1 LLYQDARLAKLRSQ
15 GERGK
20 TGGSVQVNVK
30 YHAGDLSRIWVL
42 DAKEE
47 RYMEV
52 EAVNRTY
59 TDGLSLWKHRV
70 IRAYVREEMKK
81 EVNQEALGEA
91 RVQLHR
97 EMREAFG
104 SLKSLHSRKRA
115 ARWMN
120 RRVSQLL
127 GEGSAEEEMVQE
139 REGKEKGKNEEGK
152 GKGKQGGEKEERGH
166 GKREQETATQ
176 EVQESTDPDEEEMDL
191 VRWYGDGLQ

>member
-1 LLYQDARLAKLRSQ
+1 
-15 GERGK
+15 
-20 TGGSVQVNVK
+20 VNVK

-42 DAKEE
+42 DAEEE
-47 RYMEV
+47 RYIEV

-70 IRAYVREEMKK
+70 IRAYVREDMKK

-104 SLKSLHSRKRA
+104 SLKSLQSRKRA

-127 GEGSAEEEMVQE
+127 GEGSEEEEMVQE
-139 REGKEKGKNEEGK
+139 REGKHE
-152 GKGKQGGEKEERGH
+152 EERGDS
-166 GKREQETATQ
+166 KREPENVRQAAP
-176 EVQESTDPDEEEMDL
+176 ESTEPDEGEGDM